1 MTESSFYKLRLSLYI
16 DAHKKV
22 TNFCTRYNVF
32 CLQNIFGELVK
43 HKKTVDNKCRLCRCN
58 NGTYFVNDNSFLF
71 PKHIFEL
78 VNANS
83 TVK

>member
-22 TNFCTRYNVF
+22 TNFCTRYNIF

-43 HKKTVDNKCRLCRCN
+43 HKKTVDKNTDSDLCN

>member
-1 MTESSFYKLRLSLYI
+1 MF
-16 DAHKKV
+16 
-22 TNFCTRYNVF
+22 FCPKNV
-32 CLQNIFGELVK
+32 FGELVK
-43 HKKTVDNKCRLCRCN
+43 HKKTVDKNTDSDLCN
-58 NGTYFVNDNSFLF
+58 SVMYFVNDNSFLF

>member
-1 MTESSFYKLRLSLYI
+1 MA
-16 DAHKKV
+16 DVCPCNKV

-32 CLQNIFGELVK
+32 CPQYVFLKLINT
-43 HKKTVDNKCRLCRCN
+43 KKTVDKNADSVLCN
-58 NGTYFVNDNSFLF
+58 SVMYFVNDNSFLF